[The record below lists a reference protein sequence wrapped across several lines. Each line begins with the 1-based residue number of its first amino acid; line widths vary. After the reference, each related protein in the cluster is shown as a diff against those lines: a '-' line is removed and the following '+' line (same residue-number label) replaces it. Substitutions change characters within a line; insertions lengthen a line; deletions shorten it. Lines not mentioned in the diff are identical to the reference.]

1 MNTTQPPQS
10 PMPLPPR
17 KTSLLARIQRLGG
30 QFALCA
36 SLLLSINCR
45 KMEADESPLPVGGE
59 PESGQTGRVMQ
70 VASARGITGQDP
82 ELLRMPVVEN
92 PDRSLSPYFFVNSQ
106 DPSVERLPLKA
117 TSTDVDIAG
126 VIADVVVTQVYKNEG
141 SRPIEA
147 RYVFPASTRAAVYA
161 MQMTIGDRVI
171 QAQIQRREEA
181 RATYEAARAQG
192 KSASLLEQQRPNVF
206 EMNVANIMPGDE
218 IRVELRYTE
227 LLVPTDGIYEF
238 VYPTVVGPRYSNQP
252 AESAP
257 EQDRFVQNPY
267 LKEGEASPFTFDL
280 TATLSAGM
288 PIQGIACPSHAVNV
302 QYEDETTASMTL
314 DRADAGKANKDFIL
328 RYRLA
333 GGAVQSGLMLYEGK
347 DENFFLLMAQPP
359 KIVKPEVIPPR
370 EFIFIVDISGSM
382 NGYPLEVSKTLLREL
397 IDRLRPQDRFNVELF
412 AGSTALLSETSL
424 PATRDNLDRA
434 IKVID
439 TQRGGGGTNLLP
451 ALERAMN
458 LPRTDGISRSIVV
471 ITDGYVQV
479 EAQAFD
485 YIRAHLG
492 DANLFAFGI
501 GNSVNR
507 HLMEGMARVGL
518 GEPLI
523 VTGPSEAQARAA
535 QFRQYIEAPVLTNA
549 RLKIEGL
556 DAYDIEP
563 PSIPDVLAQR
573 PVMVFG
579 KYRGK
584 AKGALTLTGMGGQE
598 AYQARFDVGRIRPN
612 QSHGALRYLWA
623 RHKIATLADYQQLWA
638 SAERVNAVT
647 ELGLKYN
654 LLTSYTSFVAVDQ
667 RVRNTSGDSTQVDQP
682 LPLPEGVSNSAVGEP
697 AKLVQ
702 RQGADRPATA
712 MMAPSAAPGAALRG
726 IAGTS
731 GGGEAL
737 LGSVGTMS
745 TRGAAGY
752 GAGGGGMAGTR
763 EQRRAPANEAKVAYK
778 AKTEPSAP
786 APAKLVAMEAAPA
799 ADASPIAARGR
810 TNAGPSAGDSRK
822 DADKKP
828 AEEKSSDPKTSGKKG
843 EATTPQLA
851 IGTVTVV
858 KGSMSV
864 AEARKAVQDVSAP
877 LLQAYRQALQ
887 GTPGIAGIARV
898 RLTLNADGTVKSIDS
913 LTLGG
918 NLSQSSTLKASLEKA
933 LKAMKLAGL
942 SPKAGDVLELNL
954 VLALQ

>member
-1 MNTTQPPQS
+1 MNATQTPPS

-45 KMEADESPLPVGGE
+45 KMEADETPQPVSVSPEGGE
-59 PESGQTGRVMQ
+59 SGRVTR
-70 VASARGITGQDP
+70 VANAKGITGQDP
-82 ELLRMPVVEN
+82 ELLRMPIVQN
-92 PDRSLSPYFFVNSQ
+92 ADRSLSPYFFVQSQ
-106 DPSVERLPLKA
+106 DSSVERLPLKA

-161 MQMTIGDRVI
+161 MQMTVGDRII

-181 RATYEAARAQG
+181 RATYEAARAEG

-252 AESAP
+252 AASAP

-471 ITDGYVQV
+471 VTDGYVQV
-479 EAQAFD
+479 EARAFD

-523 VTGPSEAQARAA
+523 VTGPGEAQARAA

-549 RLKIEGL
+549 RLQIEGL

-584 AKGALTLTGMGGQE
+584 AKGALTLTGMGGQG

-667 RVRNTSGDSTQVDQP
+667 RVRNRSGDSTQVDQP

-697 AKLVQ
+697 VTLAQ
-702 RQGADRPATA
+702 RQGGDRPAFA
-712 MMAPSAAPGAALRG
+712 MMAPAAPAPSTGAK
-726 IAGTS
+726 
-731 GGGEAL
+731 GETTTLGL
-737 LGSVGTMS
+737 LG
-745 TRGAAGY
+745 TRGS
-752 GAGGGGMAGTR
+752 GAGGGGYGAGSVGVGSSTEMRRTR
-763 EQRRAPANEAKVAYK
+763 SSETSATYK
-778 AKTEPSAP
+778 AKAPSSAP
-786 APAKLVAMEAAPA
+786 APAKLVALEAEPA
-799 ADASPIAARGR
+799 ADASLIAPRGR
-810 TNAGPSAGDSRK
+810 TNAGPSAGESRK

-828 AEEKSSDPKTSGKKG
+828 AEEKSSEKTSGKKG

-864 AEARKAVQDVSAP
+864 AAARKAVQDVSAP
-877 LLQAYRQALQ
+877 LLQTYRQALQ

-898 RLTLNADGTVKSIDS
+898 RLTLNADGTVNSIDS